1 MNMILHGIE
10 AANFELANTL
20 ELHTA
25 NVSEKNRYS
34 VILANPPYGG
44 KLDRSLQ
51 TNFTIHSGAT
61 EILFVQHIMAN
72 LAMGGRAA
80 VIVPE
85 GVLFRGGPDAK
96 VRERLLKEFNVHTIL
111 SLPAGCFL
119 PYAGVKTNVLFFNR
133 EKDGK
138 TTKDVWFYELTNDG
152 FELKQTR
159 KPIEGDQF
167 PDFLAKWEKRVCGDN
182 SWILPLADLEKR
194 GWDLSAKNPFRAAEA
209 IKRTP
214 LELVESIKLK
224 QERIAELA
232 DELEEVLTTNV

>member
-1 MNMILHGIE
+1 V
-10 AANFELANTL
+10 T
-20 ELHTA
+20 
-25 NVSEKNRYS
+25 
-34 VILANPPYGG
+34 LANPPYGG
-44 KLDRSLQ
+44 KLDRALQ

-72 LAMGGRAA
+72 LAVGGRAA

-96 VRERLLKEFNVHTIL
+96 VRERLLKEFNVHTVL

-119 PYAGVKTNVLFFNR
+119 PYAGVKTNVIFFNR

-138 TTKDVWFYELTNDG
+138 TTQDVWFYELTNDG

-167 PDFLAKWEKRVCGDN
+167 PDFLVKWEKRACGEN
-182 SWILPLADLEKR
+182 SWLLPLAEIEKR
-194 GWDLSAKNPFRAAEA
+194 GWDLSAKNPFRGADAV
-209 IKRTP
+209 KRTP
-214 LELVESIKLK
+214 LELVESIKTK
-224 QERIAELA
+224 QERIGQLA
-232 DELEEVLTTNV
+232 DELEELLTSNGN